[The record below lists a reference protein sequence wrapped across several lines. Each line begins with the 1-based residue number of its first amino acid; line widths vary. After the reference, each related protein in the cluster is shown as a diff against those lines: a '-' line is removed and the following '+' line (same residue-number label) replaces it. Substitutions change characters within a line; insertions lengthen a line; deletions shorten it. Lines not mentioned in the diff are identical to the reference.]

1 MGEKIIGLRQL
12 SIFSRGVGGREGGR
26 YRFVARDTAGREK
39 RDATPRWSRASRPQQ
54 STRRRR
60 RRLENGCARTSR
72 AKGVGNIPVEPRRK
86 FLVSRGK
93 FVPYSLLFPS
103 LFSPPFRRV
112 KPLRVL
118 YPMSTRLC
126 LSSFFLLL
134 SSSSPPFS
142 HLLRRISCS
151 FLAGFSRF
159 GESSVGISGE
169 SSRFERLAD

>member
-60 RRLENGCARTSR
+60 RRLENGCTYVARKGLEIFLWNLEGNSSYPEENSFHILYFFHRFFPLHSAVLNRYVSFIRCLR
-72 AKGVGNIPVEPRRK
+72 ASLS
-86 FLVSRGK
+86 FL
-93 FVPYSLLFPS
+93 P
-103 LFSPPFRRV
+103 
-112 KPLRVL
+112 
-118 YPMSTRLC
+118 
-126 LSSFFLLL
+126 FFLLL

>member
-26 YRFVARDTAGREK
+26 YRFVARDTASREK
-39 RDATPRWSRASRPQQ
+39 RDALVPRVEAATVDSSSSTPFREWLHVR
-54 STRRRR
+54 
-60 RRLENGCARTSR
+60 R

-112 KPLRVL
+112 KPLRAL
-118 YPMSTRLC
+118 YPMSTRL
-126 LSSFFLLL
+126 SVFPPFFLLL

>member
-26 YRFVARDTAGREK
+26 YRFVARDTASREK
-39 RDATPRWSRASRPQQ
+39 RDALVPRVEAATVDSSSSTPFREWLHVR
-54 STRRRR
+54 
-60 RRLENGCARTSR
+60 R